1 MKGIYITDILEA
13 TKEVPTSGVGKKI
26 QGQIRAMEKDS
37 IQCSLH
43 CLRTHENTLLEKIL
57 MRFAVFGDGL
67 DWSVTEEMHTA
78 QFLYIRRPSFCSR
91 NMIAF
96 LRKMRRVNPTCRL
109 LLEIPT
115 YPYDIE
121 YRTSLFWIP
130 LLWQDR
136 FWRRRLKSYVDR
148 IVALSNDREI
158 FGIPTIHMENGV
170 DLDRM
175 PIKKQNKS
183 NSINLCCAAQ
193 FSVWHG
199 IDRLLRGLA
208 EYERSY
214 GEKREI
220 HLYLA
225 GEGPQ
230 SAELKKLTESL
241 DLQNVVTFCGR
252 LTSRQLYERLFDRCD
267 LGVESL
273 RKFCHPQEVVFS
285 TLKSREYLAA
295 GLPFLYEG
303 KVDVFEQENVDFCF
317 QVPSDETP
325 VDIRALISFYDSLL
339 QTETKEQLS
348 KRIRIYAQDHVS
360 WDKTFAG
367 VVRWLKQ
374 SLDGTQAEEE
384 DAL

>member
-26 QGQIRAMEKDS
+26 QGQIRAMEKGS

-67 DWSVTEEMHTA
+67 DWTVTEEIRTA

-91 NMIAF
+91 QMIGF
-96 LRKMRRVNPTCRL
+96 LRQVRQVNPSCKL

-115 YPYDIE
+115 YPYDVE
-121 YRTSLFWIP
+121 YKTSLFWIP

-136 FWRRRLKSYVDR
+136 FWRRKLKRYLDR
-148 IVALSNDREI
+148 IVVLSNDREV

-175 PIKKQNKS
+175 PIKKQNES
-183 NSINLCCAAQ
+183 DGISLCCAAQ

-208 EYERSY
+208 EYESFP
-214 GEKREI
+214 GEKREV

-230 SAELKKLTESL
+230 SAELKKLTEAL
-241 DLQNVVTFCGR
+241 GLQKVVTFCGR
-252 LTSRQLYERLFDRCD
+252 LTSRQLYEQLFDRCD

-273 RKFCHPQEVVFS
+273 RKFCHSQGAMFS
-285 TLKSREYLAA
+285 TLKSREYLAV

-303 KVDVFEQENVDFCF
+303 KVDVFEQEDVDFCF

-325 VDIRALISFYDSLL
+325 VDIGALISFYDGLL
-339 QTETKEQLS
+339 QKETKEQLS
-348 KRIRIYAQDHVS
+348 ERIRVYAQDHVS

-367 VVRWLKQ
+367 VIQWLKHCPAE
-374 SLDGTQAEEE
+374 TQTKEE
-384 DAL
+384 DTL